1 MDSKQVK
8 LEGNYFSVDGKALYV
23 LGTHYVPAVEALQWP
38 YEWNPN
44 EWDSDF
50 RLMQEMGLNFVRFDL
65 FWAWF
70 EPRPGQHNEEAF
82 AQLDEIIRL
91 AKKYDL
97 HLSPTFFIGGE
108 VGDAYWD
115 VPWRADRHP
124 HADPEM
130 LRLQVEHVKEFA
142 RRYEDESIIL
152 AWDLTDEPPYWI
164 VAQETSDA
172 MAANWTKALAGAIR
186 DLDSQHLILVG
197 TSSQEIARGPFRA
210 DVIVE
215 DVDFLSVHPYPFYQP
230 AYYLDP
236 LLSMRVTYAAAFET
250 MLARGAGKPVM
261 MQEFGASSA
270 QFTPERI
277 ARYYNTMMYSAV
289 GSGAHGLVAWCFTDA
304 DEATWARVPY
314 LRSPHET
321 QFGVTDAHKQ
331 DRPAGQEL
339 RNLGQVLS
347 QMAFEGIAL
356 PSLQAGI
363 IVPHEFAHG
372 PDHSRYGISEP
383 NLSLYVSAEEA
394 WTEKRERRS
403 GVILPVSSW
412 LSAFILARQA
422 HLEVGFPREY
432 DLWEE
437 LPLILMPSPLTSTSL
452 TFNHVHT
459 TFWRRAQRYL
469 EAGGTLWAS
478 LSGDAAIP
486 EMQDLFGASL
496 EDRIIPRGSVK
507 IEMVE
512 DFHGLKRG
520 QSFHYQAGLSPADMG
535 YLLRVTTGRVMAID
549 QEGNPAIV
557 AHSLGQGH
565 TLLSAYPLEHYLA
578 QTPAAFEGEESSWIL
593 YRALREYAGIVPL
606 FDCDNPKVELGLL
619 PRSNDGYLVAVNH
632 GVEPARTSLTTT
644 FSLEEVRELA
654 PRGAQG
660 LTHDEHSWEIDLDG
674 FCGKIFHWRAI
685 ASE

>member
-8 LEGNYFSVDGKALYV
+8 LEGNYFSVDGKALYI
-23 LGTHYVPAVEALQWP
+23 LGTHYLPAVEALQWP
-38 YEWNPN
+38 YEWNPKQ
-44 EWDSDF
+44 WDTDF

-70 EPRPGQHNEEAF
+70 EPRPGQYNEEAF
-82 AQLDEIIRL
+82 AQLDEIIHL
-91 AKKYDL
+91 AKKHELYL
-97 HLSPTFFIGGE
+97 NPTFFIGGE

-164 VAQETSDA
+164 VAHETSDA
-172 MAANWTKALAGAIR
+172 MAANWTKVLAGAIR

-197 TSSQEIARGPFRA
+197 TSSQEIGRGPFRA

-230 AYYLDP
+230 EYYPDP

-261 MQEFGASSA
+261 AQEFGASSA

-277 ARYYNTMMYSAV
+277 ARYYNTMMYSAL
-289 GSGAHGLVAWCFTDA
+289 GCGAHGLVAWCFTDA

-321 QFGVTDAHKQ
+321 QFGVTEARKHE
-331 DRPAGQEL
+331 RPAGGEL
-339 RNLGQVLS
+339 RKLGQVLS
-347 QMAFEGIAL
+347 QMEFEGIAL

-432 DLWEE
+432 DSWEKV
-437 LPLILMPSPLTSTSL
+437 PLILLPSPLTSTSL
-452 TFNHVHT
+452 SFNHVHT
-459 TFWRRAQRYL
+459 TFWRRAQRYVD
-469 EAGGTLWAS
+469 AGGTLYAS

-496 EDRIIPRGSVK
+496 EDRIVPQGWVEIA
-507 IEMVE
+507 MVQ
-512 DFHGLKRG
+512 DFYGLKKG
-520 QSFHYQAGLSPADMG
+520 QRFRCQAGPSPADAG
-535 YLLRVTTGRVMAID
+535 YLLHVTGGEIMAVD
-549 QEGNPAIV
+549 TEGNPALV
-557 AHSLGQGH
+557 THSVGRGR
-565 TLLSAYPLEHYLA
+565 TLVSAYPVEHYLA
-578 QTPAAFEGEESSWIL
+578 QTPAAFDGEEPTWTL
-593 YRALREYAGIVPL
+593 YRALKKFAGLEPV
-606 FDCDNPKVELGLL
+606 FDCENPRVELGLL
-619 PRSNDGYLVAVNH
+619 PRSRDGYLVVVNH
-632 GVEPARTSLTTT
+632 DLEQIQAPITSAL
-644 FSLEEVRELA
+644 SLEEVRELA
-654 PRGAQG
+654 PGGARRVV
-660 LTHDEHSWEIDLDG
+660 HNEHQWEAELEG
-674 FCGKIFHWRAI
+674 FCGTVFHWRAED
-685 ASE
+685 SG